1 MAGHAA
7 RGVGAAGKQR
17 EAGAPAR
24 CFEYEWSGLALAF
37 LLPPQWPGWLP
48 RRGAVNGNRIGC
60 RQPCCCIRATPLQ
73 ADARAEQCGK
83 HRGQGR
89 SHKGESCFVC
99 ASPAVMPWLLWEAS
113 LPARPCVSAA
123 VPAVCPGFLRERRL
137 PRCPCFCGK
146 RACSRRFALLQQPPR
161 PYAPV
166 LRERPRP
173 RCFACRPLHRRRP
186 IARRHAHGC
195 PAAGAGTRVGSG
207 SGLSAGG
214 ASTRTAAAR
223 PAPAPH
229 PRAAL
234 RYRRRSPHSC

>member
-1 MAGHAA
+1 MAGHAV

-48 RRGAVNGNRIGC
+48 CRGAVNGNRIGC

-73 ADARAEQCGK
+73 ADARAGQYGK
-83 HRGQGR
+83 HRGQGPTR
-89 SHKGESCFVC
+89 ASHALCE
-99 ASPAVMPWLLWEAS
+99 P
-113 LPARPCVSAA
+113 
-123 VPAVCPGFLRERRL
+123 RL

-146 RACSRRFALLQQPPR
+146 RACPRGLALLQQPPR

-166 LRERPRP
+166 LRERPRQQ
-173 RCFACRPLHRRRP
+173 CFARRPLHRRRP
-186 IARRHAHGC
+186 IARRHVRGC

-234 RYRRRSPHSC
+234 RHRHRSPHSC